1 MAETKRILKN
11 RELLK
16 GVELNSLSNY
26 INLFWSLCNFLFYD
40 TQLV

>member
-1 MAETKRILKN
+1 MAETNPKLKK

-26 INLFWSLCNFLFYD
+26 IIFI
-40 TQLV
+40 LVTI